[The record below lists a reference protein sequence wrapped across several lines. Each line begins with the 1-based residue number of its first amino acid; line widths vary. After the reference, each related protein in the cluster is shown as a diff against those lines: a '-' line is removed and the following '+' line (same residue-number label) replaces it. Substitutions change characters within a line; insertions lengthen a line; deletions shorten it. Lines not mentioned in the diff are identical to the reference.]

1 MKKLVLIRHA
11 KSSWENEAQADFER
25 PLNKRGKNDAPFMG
39 EIIKNTIGTP
49 QLIISS
55 PAKRALSTAKKMAK
69 KLNYQKDDIKT
80 DLKIYHAEDTELI
93 RIIKKI
99 SEKYDFVA
107 IVGHNPAI
115 TEVANILG
123 DSQIINVPTSGAV
136 YIEFEL
142 DSWENIKIKSGHMVA
157 FEYPKKYPSI
167 D

>member
-11 KSSWENEAQADFER
+11 KSSWEDEKLADFER
-25 PLNKRGKNDAPFMG
+25 PLNKRGKKDAPFMG
-39 EIIKNTIGTP
+39 DIIKETVGKP

-55 PAKRALSTAKKMAK
+55 PAKRAFSTAKKIAK
-69 KLNYQKDDIKT
+69 SLNYSKSEIKT

-99 SEKYDFVA
+99 SDKYDFVA
-107 IVGHNPAI
+107 LVGHNPSI

-123 DSQIINVPTSGAV
+123 DSQIINVPTAGV
-136 YIEFEL
+136 VVMEFDL
-142 DSWENIKIKSGHMVA
+142 NLWEEIKIKSGKVIT
-157 FEYPKKYPSI
+157 FEYPKKHPSI